1 MENLEKHEN
10 QFQQYKRSP
19 QKTMLMGLLIVL
31 FGILYMMHN
40 IGLVNPVLWRV
51 IFSWPMLLVAIGL
64 VNLADRK
71 PAVGLIL
78 IAIGG
83 AFLLNRYYDLP
94 FNLFTFFWPVMIII
108 IGIVLILSN
117 TRSSFVARIRN
128 RRVRT
133 SASDGDMI
141 DDASVFG
148 GGERIF
154 HSRNFKGG
162 EIVAIFGGSKIDLTQ
177 CTLAPGENKLEIVA
191 IFGGTTLIVPNDW
204 NVSVEAVNIFGGFN
218 DKRRNLNVDHNSS
231 LVIFG
236 VAIFGGGELKSY

>member
-1 MENLEKHEN
+1 MENLDKHESN
-10 QFQQYKRSP
+10 FQHYKRSP

-31 FGILYMMHN
+31 FGVLYMMHN
-40 IGLVNPVLWRV
+40 IGLVNPTLWRV

-64 VNLADRK
+64 VNIADRK
-71 PAVGLIL
+71 PAFGLL
-78 IAIGG
+78 MIAIGG

-94 FNLFTFFWPVMIII
+94 FNLFSFFWPVIIII

-117 TRSSFVARIRN
+117 SRSGIVSRLKG

-133 SASDGDMI
+133 ENADGDMI
-141 DDASVFG
+141 EDASVFG
-148 GGERIF
+148 GAERII
-154 HSRNFKGG
+154 HSPNFKGG

-177 CTLAPGENKLEIVA
+177 STLAPGENKLEIVA

-204 NVSVEAVNIFGGFN
+204 NIRFESVNIFGGFN
-218 DKRRNLNVDHNSS
+218 DKRHNLNVDHNKS
-231 LVIFG
+231 LVISG

>member
-1 MENLEKHEN
+1 MENLNKQEN
-10 QFQQYKRSP
+10 NVQYHKRNP
-19 QKTMLMGLLIVL
+19 QKTMITGLLIVL
-31 FGILYMMHN
+31 FGVLYMMHN
-40 IGLVNPVLWRV
+40 MQLISPRLWHI

-71 PAVGLIL
+71 PGWGLIL
-78 IAIGG
+78 IAVGG
-83 AFLLNRYYDLP
+83 AFLVNRYYILP
-94 FNLFTFFWPVMIII
+94 FNLFTYFWPVLIIL

-117 TRSSFVARIRN
+117 TRDGIIARIRN
-128 RRVRT
+128 IRVGT
-133 SASDGDMI
+133 MVSDGDMI

-218 DKRRNLNVDHNSS
+218 DKRRNLNVDHNTS
-231 LVIFG
+231 LVISG

>member
-1 MENLEKHEN
+1 MENLNKHEN
-10 QFQQYKRSP
+10 HLHQQKRSP

-31 FGILYMMHN
+31 FGVLYMMN
-40 IGLVNPVLWRV
+40 NLGLVDPTLWRV

-71 PAVGLIL
+71 PTVGLIF

-117 TRSSFVARIRN
+117 SNQGIVARLRN
-128 RRVRT
+128 RRDKTLV
-133 SASDGDMI
+133 SNGDLI
-141 DDASVFG
+141 DDASLFG

-154 HSRNFKGG
+154 HSLNFKGG
-162 EIVAIFGGSKIDLTQ
+162 EILAIFGGSKIDLTQ
-177 CTLAPGENKLEIVA
+177 STLAPGENKLEIVA

-204 NVSVEAVNIFGGFN
+204 NIRVEAVNIFGGFT
-218 DKRRNLNVDHNSS
+218 DKRRNLQVDHNKT
-231 LVIFG
+231 LVISG